1 MTLEFSRKNEGSD
14 SSVCRRSG
22 YDLESERNK
31 RGDRRGG
38 DREMTEE
45 ARWREGG
52 RAVCR
57 KRAEDERRLAANER
71 ELERGRLR
79 QGKR

>member
-1 MTLEFSRKNEGSD
+1 
-14 SSVCRRSG
+14 
-22 YDLESERNK
+22 
-31 RGDRRGG
+31 
-38 DREMTEE
+38 MTEE